1 MGESKIS
8 IPKDRIAEFCKR
20 NRVRK
25 LSLFGSVLRKDFG
38 PDSDVDFLVEF
49 EPGARIGLIRLSGL
63 EIELGN
69 IVGRKVDLNTP
80 GFLSKY
86 YRDQIL
92 AEADVQYD
100 AAQ

>member
-1 MGESKIS
+1 MGETMIS
-8 IPKDRIAEFCKR
+8 MPKDSIAEFCVR
-20 NRVRK
+20 NRVRR
-25 LSLFGSVLRKDFG
+25 LSLFGSVLREDFS
-38 PDSDVDFLVEF
+38 PDSDVDVLVEF
-49 EPGARIGLIRLSGL
+49 EPGTRVGLIRLSGL
-63 EIELGN
+63 EIELGT
-69 IVGRKVDLNTP
+69 ILGRKVDLNTP

>member
-1 MGESKIS
+1 MGGGKIN
-8 IPKDRIAEFCKR
+8 IPRDKIAEFCNR
-20 NRVRK
+20 NRVRR
-25 LSLFGSVLRKDFG
+25 LSLFGSALRKDFG
-38 PDSDVDFLVEF
+38 PDSDVDILVEF
-49 EPGARIGLIRLSGL
+49 EPCARIGLIRLSGL
-63 EIELGN
+63 EIELGD

-100 AAQ
+100 AA